1 MLRVLSQLV
10 SDNVLAH
17 PSVHIFS
24 WVLKTNFKWQ
34 IFYFLVY
41 GKMVEENILYQQLQ
55 KICREKFV
63 ALIFFE

>member
-24 WVLKTNFKWQ
+24 WVLKNKFQVANFLFSGVWQ
-34 IFYFLVY
+34 NGR
-41 GKMVEENILYQQLQ
+41 GKHIISTATENL
-55 KICREKFV
+55 
-63 ALIFFE
+63 